1 MPRACVQGKGW
12 MLSKAFQSD
21 LWLQKCK
28 NLAVGEDRFG
38 VFFCF
43 FFFSLLNLVFQDLR
57 LSLYPG
63 DQSKSCLLSLLFSS
77 LCRFP

>member
-38 VFFCF
+38 F
-43 FFFSLLNLVFQDLR
+43 FFVFSF
-57 LSLYPG
+57 
-63 DQSKSCLLSLLFSS
+63 
-77 LCRFP
+77 FPS